1 MVNLHEIS
9 QMLSSAAVPAIKSVP
24 AEPAHPSRRGG
35 VVKIVE
41 LTAVHVKIPLRRPIR
56 HASHRREDTD
66 NVVVR
71 CRLEDG
77 TIGRGEGVPRDY
89 VTGETIDSAL
99 KQLAG
104 SQLAEQ
110 LTPCSDFPAAVALA
124 ERIQLQRVSG
134 DDRAIQGNA
143 ARCAVELAVLD
154 AYGKRFR
161 EPLSRITELAA
172 PECYSPRAWVRY
184 SGAIT
189 SARGLKLRVA
199 GWIQRFFGFHQVK
212 VKVGIPG
219 YDDVWRLRT
228 VRRCAGRKMDLRI
241 DANEAWSPD
250 EAAERIHELST
261 AGITSV
267 EQPVAHEHLSCLEK
281 LRRQVKVPIM
291 LDESLCGRIDAERA
305 VAQQA
310 CDLFNIRLSKCGGFL
325 PSLRLIQF
333 ARRHG
338 LGCQLGC
345 QVGETALLSA
355 AGRHFATSVA
365 NLRYLE
371 GSYDRHLVR
380 EALGTRDITFRRGGK
395 AAALT
400 EPGLGVE
407 IDPAGLER
415 VTVRSVQLI

>member
-1 MVNLHEIS
+1 MVNLQENG
-9 QMLSSAAVPAIKSVP
+9 QALPSATAPAIKSVP
-24 AEPAHPSRRGG
+24 APPARPSRRGFL
-35 VVKIVE
+35 VKIVE
-41 LTAVHVKIPLRRPIR
+41 LTAIHVRIPLRRPIR

-77 TIGRGEGVPRDY
+77 TIGHGEGVPRDY

-99 KQLAG
+99 ELLSGSDLA
-104 SQLAEQ
+104 AQ
-110 LTPCSDFPAAVALA
+110 LTACSDFPAAIAQA
-124 ERIQLQRVSG
+124 ERIQIRPVPG
-134 DDRAIQGNA
+134 DDRGIQGNA

-154 AYGKRFR
+154 AYGKQFG
-161 EPLSRITELAA
+161 EPFSRITALAA
-172 PECYSPRAWVRY
+172 PECFSPRPWVRY

-250 EAAERIHELST
+250 EAAQRILELVPV
-261 AGITSV
+261 GLTSV
-267 EQPVAHEHLSCLEK
+267 EQPLAHEHLGRLAN

-305 VAQQA
+305 VAEEA

-325 PSLRLIQF
+325 PSLRLVQF
-333 ARRHG
+333 TRRHG
-338 LGCQLGC
+338 LDCQLGC
-345 QVGETALLSA
+345 QVGETAILSA
-355 AGRHFATSVA
+355 AGRHFASSVA

-380 EALGTRDITFRRGGK
+380 EALGSRDITFRRGGK
-395 AAALT
+395 APALPG
-400 EPGLGVE
+400 PGLGVE
-407 IDPAGLER
+407 IDPAALER
-415 VTVRSVQLI
+415 VTVRSVRLI